1 MMPSPRKHPRSRRSY
16 HHGDLRRVL
25 IDAALDVVQKKG
37 LGALSMRSVARAAK
51 VSHMAPYHHFEDK
64 SALVAAVAAEG
75 FRRMRVAMESRIAN
89 CSEGPRA
96 RFRESGIAYVVFAV
110 GHPSLFR
117 LMFSAQVAEK
127 KDYPELQD
135 AAASAYSLLRGLV
148 DESQREE
155 TRHLDDTELISV
167 SAWAL
172 VHGLAVLCID
182 GQIGPQ
188 GTDPEFAER
197 FAYQATG
204 ALYRGMARD

>member
-1 MMPSPRKHPRSRRSY
+1 MPPTRKHSKYRRSY

-25 IDAALDVVQKKG
+25 IDAALDLVEEKG
-37 LGALSMRSVARAAK
+37 LGALTLRSVARTAR

-64 SALVAAVAAEG
+64 GALVAAVAAEG
-75 FRRMRVAMESRIAN
+75 FRRMRDAMESRIAK
-89 CSEGPRA
+89 CPEGPRA

-110 GHPSLFR
+110 EHPNLFR
-117 LMFSAQVAEK
+117 LMFSAEVAEE

-135 AAASAYSLLRGLV
+135 AAASTYALLRGLV
-148 DESQREE
+148 DETRRED
-155 TRHLDDTELISV
+155 TPGLDNVELISV

-182 GQIGPQ
+182 GQVGPQ
-188 GTDPEFAER
+188 GTDPDFAEQ
-197 FAYQATG
+197 FAYEATG

>member
-1 MMPSPRKHPRSRRSY
+1 MRSTRKHSQRRRSY

-37 LGALSMRSVARAAK
+37 LGALTMRSVARAAK

-64 SALVAAVAAEG
+64 GALVAAVAAEG
-75 FRRMRVAMESRIAN
+75 FRRMRAAMESRIAN

-110 GHPSLFR
+110 GHPNLFR
-117 LMFSAQVAEK
+117 LMFSPQVAEK

-148 DESQREE
+148 ESQGADNQR
-155 TRHLDDTELISV
+155 LNDTELISV

-182 GQIGPQ
+182 GQVGPE
-188 GTDPEFAER
+188 GADPAFAER
-197 FAYQATG
+197 FAYEATG